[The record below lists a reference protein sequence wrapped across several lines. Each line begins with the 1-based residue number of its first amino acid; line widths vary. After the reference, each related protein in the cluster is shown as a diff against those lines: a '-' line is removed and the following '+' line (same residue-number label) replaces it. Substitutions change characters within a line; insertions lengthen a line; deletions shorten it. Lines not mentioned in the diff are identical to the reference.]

1 MVASVELH
9 TIFLMINYFTVY
21 LAIASVWLVRNGISK
36 RRMTALS
43 ANGGGNN
50 NDNGTTESGS

>member
-21 LAIASVWLVRNGISK
+21 LAIACLHDCK
-36 RRMTALS
+36 K
-43 ANGGGNN
+43 
-50 NDNGTTESGS
+50 